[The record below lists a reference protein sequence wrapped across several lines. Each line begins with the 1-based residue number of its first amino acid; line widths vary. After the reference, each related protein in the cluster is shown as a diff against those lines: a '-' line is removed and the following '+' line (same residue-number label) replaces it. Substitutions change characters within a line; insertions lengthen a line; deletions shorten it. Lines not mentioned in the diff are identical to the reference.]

1 MKKLKNTN
9 SNIID
14 DIIVYK
20 QNKPFVRRALENGDI
35 DYLDLTEWTFTDNFF
50 AFLIS
55 IKFFEWNESSF
66 PTPRK
71 RENIPIWVLLF
82 SMIQMKLHQTSA
94 FLKLPGILRSGS
106 ILTRVGFNIGHKDG
120 GFNYKNKKK
129 RKSIIDQDSERKH
142 FKDIKAEKLERW
154 YNNDISHFIRRHRG
168 FDKQGIFIID
178 GSFLVVPDNEN
189 YTHAYRMPLD
199 EHDNIINLRMLSEE
213 TRKGIKYKP
222 CYKLITLLHLSN
234 ANTEPVHIYGGAHLG
249 PGNESEKKAGEKLVD
264 DFVNTIGKGVIKLL
278 IVDRGFL
285 DGKMITRF
293 KTEHKI
299 DTLIPIRSDMNILK
313 DAIGLTRLPEHYWEL
328 YDEERNKEGEIIK
341 RQEVCGFSEMTSWEE
356 CKVPLYVALMKEW
369 KKGEKE
375 HIWGLISTKVFEQ
388 PHKAFDLYKLRT
400 SIEERHK
407 QLKESWNITKFT
419 SPDFNL
425 DTTHVIFTLLTYT
438 LLQLYLSRKN
448 LRKLANKTIE
458 TLKQE
463 EKFGNNAV
471 IVYAKNCFAT
481 FSVKEYTKILLALE
495 GKPKI
500 RLKNWVEAFKKSE
513 KNRSP

>member
-9 SNIID
+9 DIFN

-20 QNKPFVRRALENGDI
+20 ENKPFVRQALKDGRI
-35 DYLDLTEWTFTDNFF
+35 DYLDLTEWTFIDNFF

-66 PTPRK
+66 PTPRERK
-71 RENIPIWVLLF
+71 NIPIWVLL
-82 SMIQMKLHQTSA
+82 SCMIQMKLHQTSA
-94 FLKLPGILRSGS
+94 FLKLPAILRSGS

-120 GFNYKNKKK
+120 GFNYKNKKE
-129 RKSIIDQDSERKH
+129 RKSIIDQDGGRKY
-142 FKDIKAEKLERW
+142 FKAIEAEELEYW
-154 YNNDISHFIRRHRG
+154 YNGDIVHFIRRHRG
-168 FDKQGIFIID
+168 FDKRGIFIAD
-178 GSFLVVPDNEN
+178 ASFSVVPDNEN
-189 YTHAYRMPLD
+189 YTQAARMPLD
-199 EHDNIINLRMLSEE
+199 EHDNIINLKMLGEE
-213 TRKGIKYKP
+213 ARKRIKYKL
-222 CYKLITLLHLSN
+222 CYKLTTLLHLSN
-234 ANTEPVHIYGGAHLG
+234 AVGDPVYIYGGVHLR
-249 PGNESEKKAGEKLVD
+249 PGNESEMKAGEKLVD
-264 DFVNTIGKGVIKLL
+264 DFVNTVGKGVIKLL

-285 DGKMITRF
+285 NGKMVTRF

-313 DAIGLTRLPEHYWEL
+313 DAIGLTRLPAHYWEL
-328 YDEERNKEGEIIK
+328 YEEERDKEGKIIK

-356 CKVPLYVALMKEW
+356 CKIPLYVALMKEW
-369 KKGEKE
+369 KKGEEE
-375 HIWGLISTKVFEQ
+375 HIWGLISTKVFKH
-388 PHKAFDLYKLRT
+388 PHEAFDLYKLRT

-407 QLKESWNITKFT
+407 QLKECWNITKFK

-448 LRKLANKTIE
+448 LQNLANKTIE

-463 EKFGNNAV
+463 EKLGKNAV
-471 IVYAKNCFAT
+471 IVYAKDCFAT
-481 FSVKEYTKILLALE
+481 FEVNEYTNILLALKE
-495 GKPKI
+495 KPKI
-500 RLKNWVEAFKKSE
+500 RLKNWNEAFMKRK